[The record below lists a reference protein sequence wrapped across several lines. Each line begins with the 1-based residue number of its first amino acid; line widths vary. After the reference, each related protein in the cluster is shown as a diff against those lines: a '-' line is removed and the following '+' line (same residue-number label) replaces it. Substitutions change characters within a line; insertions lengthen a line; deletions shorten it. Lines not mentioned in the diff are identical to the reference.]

1 VPALALLELAENYPE
16 ELIVW
21 CEQCFETGIHKV
33 KWQEIF
39 KNPLILAS
47 YSCSGRV
54 FLPEAISFVD
64 TSVFTKIRR
73 EVPFVTWIMSGDRGG
88 LYAKTLLAFKEINI
102 PVDHF
107 DYFLS
112 SLARKGIQH
121 GLLTYS
127 HSRLSFSSK
136 IPETKYSNENDHLY
150 DFVKAHY
157 RKRWLM
163 LLFIQQLIYQKEMP
177 VLSLISAVFKRKTS
191 NFKSIVV
198 LSNNNIYS
206 TSNKKNSNSNNNNKS
221 VDVLIPTIGRKEYLY
236 DVLID
241 LSKQTLL
248 PQKVIIVEQNPEP
261 DSLTQLDYLTT
272 EEWPF
277 AIEHTFIH
285 KAGACHARNI
295 ALEKVTAEWVF
306 FADDD
311 LRIPIDFLANA
322 CDFIAAS
329 ETKAFTVSCLR
340 EGERE
345 PIKQVVQWRTFG
357 SGCSFVKA
365 ACLQDLRFDLAFE
378 GGFGEDADFG
388 MQLRNKGVDVLYNP
402 FLKLIHLKAPV
413 GGFRHTVKHP
423 WDDEKFPPKPSP
435 TVMVY
440 QLKHASQVQRCG
452 FKTILFLK
460 FFFRQSNK
468 NPFTYFRSMQKRWK
482 TSIKWANILINQNK

>member
-1 VPALALLELAENYPE
+1 VPALALFELAENYPE

-21 CEQCFETGIHKV
+21 CEQRFETEIHEV

-54 FLPEAISFVD
+54 FLPEAIGFVD

-73 EVPFVTWIMSGDRGG
+73 EVPFATWIMSGDRGG
-88 LYAKTLLAFKEINI
+88 LHAKTLLAFKEVNI

-112 SLARKGIQH
+112 SLARTGMPQ

-127 HSRLSFSSK
+127 DSRLSFSSK
-136 IPETKYSNENDHLY
+136 TPETKYSNDNDHLY
-150 DFVKAHY
+150 DFVKVHY

-163 LLFIQQLIYQKEMP
+163 LLFIQQLIYKKKAP
-177 VLSLISAVFKRKTS
+177 VLSFINAVFKRKT
-191 NFKSIVV
+191 NAFKSIVA
-198 LSNNNIYS
+198 LNNIHS
-206 TSNKKNSNSNNNNKS
+206 TSDKNNNSNNHKS

-241 LSKQTLL
+241 LRKQTLL
-248 PQKVIIVEQNPEP
+248 PQKVIIVEQNSEP
-261 DSLTQLDYLTT
+261 DSLTQLDYLTA

-285 KAGACHARNI
+285 KAGACNARNI
-295 ALEKVTAEWVF
+295 ALEKVTAEWIF

-311 LRIPIDFLANA
+311 IRIPVDFLANA

-329 ETKAFTVSCLR
+329 EPEAFTVSCLR
-340 EGERE
+340 EGECE
-345 PIKQVVQWRTFG
+345 PIKQVVQWHTFG
-357 SGCSFVKA
+357 TSCSFVKA
-365 ACLQDLRFDLAFE
+365 ACLQDVRFDLAFE
-378 GGFGEDADFG
+378 GGFGEDSDFG
-388 MQLRNKGVDVLYNP
+388 MQLRNKGVDILYNP
-402 FLKLIHLKAPV
+402 FLKLTHLKAPV
-413 GGFRHTVKHP
+413 GGFRHKVKRA
-423 WDDEKFPPKPSP
+423 WDDEKFPPKPAP

-468 NPFTYFRSMQKRWK
+468 NPFTYFRSMQKRWESSK
-482 TSIKWANILINQNK
+482 KWAKILIEQNR